1 MPGRVDRKIASA
13 SASFPR
19 VKLVYVEAVRED
31 SYFLSQ
37 ENGRPVLYV
46 HPMHRA
52 FAEALQI
59 HSDAPAEHAGA
70 R

>member
-1 MPGRVDRKIASA
+1 M
-13 SASFPR
+13 
-19 VKLVYVEAVRED
+19 KLVYVEAVRED